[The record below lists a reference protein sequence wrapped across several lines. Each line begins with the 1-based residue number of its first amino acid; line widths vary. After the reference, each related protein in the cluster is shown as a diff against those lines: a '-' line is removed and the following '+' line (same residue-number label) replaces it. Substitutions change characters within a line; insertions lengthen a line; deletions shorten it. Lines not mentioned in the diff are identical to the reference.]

1 MLSDDPLQRGEIKG
15 AGTWSPANSDG
26 TFKGAMTAEDGLI
39 QSRNTVTVRVGER
52 AGMGEVAKV
61 ASVVGLDKMPQKP
74 SAFLGAFESTLMR
87 VTKAYTVF
95 PNQGRLRDAF
105 LIERVD
111 DAGGATLYRA
121 PSSSRAILHPS
132 ACSMVTNALVKVLD
146 RGTAAAAREKGF
158 KKPAGGKTGTT
169 DDYKDAWFVGFTSS
183 LTAGVWVGFDR
194 PQRTVAQ
201 GYGATMA
208 LPVWIELM
216 SAAPEQRYPAL
227 AFRDAPSPQ
236 IPVVSP
242 QTSPAPVRPLK
253 VEPAISTAPTQGAPS
268 PRKVEPVTAPLNS
281 ANPPNSPNSPS
292 PPKVEPLKV
301 EPVLKPFKP

>member
-1 MLSDDPLQRGEIKG
+1 
-15 AGTWSPANSDG
+15 
-26 TFKGAMTAEDGLI
+26 
-39 QSRNTVTVRVGER
+39 
-52 AGMGEVAKV
+52 
-61 ASVVGLDKMPQKP
+61 VVGFDKMPQKP
-74 SAFLGAFESTLMR
+74 SAYLGAFESTLMR

-111 DAGGATLYRA
+111 DAGGSTLYRA
-121 PSSSRAILHPS
+121 PSSSRSILHPS
-132 ACSMVTNALVKVLD
+132 ACALVTNALVKVLD

-208 LPVWIELM
+208 LPVWIEVIN
-216 SAAPEQRYPAL
+216 AASEQRYPAM
-227 AFRDAPSPQ
+227 AFRDAPPQ
-236 IPVVSP
+236 PIPVSSPVS
-242 QTSPAPVRPLK
+242 APPVVRPVK
-253 VEPAISTAPTQGAPS
+253 VEPAPAGAQPAAV
-268 PRKVEPVTAPLNS
+268 PLRKVESAAP
-281 ANPPNSPNSPS
+281 AQNPPRAEPLR
-292 PPKVEPLKV
+292 VEPLKV
-301 EPVLKPFKP
+301 EPVLKPFNP